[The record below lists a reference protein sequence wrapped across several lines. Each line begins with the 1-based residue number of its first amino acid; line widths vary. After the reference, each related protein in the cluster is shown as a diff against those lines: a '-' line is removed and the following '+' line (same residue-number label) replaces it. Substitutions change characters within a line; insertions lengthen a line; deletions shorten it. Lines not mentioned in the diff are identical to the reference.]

1 MNTSLAG
8 RFVLTGAVLFCVV
21 VGVFL
26 KDTSLSFTADLL
38 WGAVIATALVVLI
51 ATWYR
56 TWVWRIA
63 GRKTDAWSLSDAS
76 AIAVRF
82 PPELAIARLRTIAE
96 SAFPTATFVK
106 DKNGDLLIT
115 MPGSWWIGNSVVRA
129 TARGI
134 AEGAELRLD
143 SESDKLVNNGVCR
156 GMIGRLTSELA
167 RATFLDGQGVK
178 QPFVIEPNAVQ
189 RPRLSKRPQA

>member
-8 RFVLTGAVLFCVV
+8 RFVVTGVVLFCVV

-26 KDTSLSFTADLL
+26 KDTSLTFAADFL
-38 WGAVIATALVVLI
+38 WGAVIAAAIVVLI
-51 ATWYR
+51 AAWYR
-56 TWVWRIA
+56 IWVWRVA
-63 GRKTDAWSLSDAS
+63 GRKTDAWSLSDES
-76 AIAVRF
+76 AVAVRF

-96 SAFPTATFVK
+96 SAFPTATLAK
-106 DKNGDLLIT
+106 DTNGDLLIT

-167 RATFLDGQGVK
+167 RATFLDEQGVK
-178 QPFVIEPNAVQ
+178 QPFVIEQDAVQ
-189 RPRLSKRPQA
+189 RPRLSKRPDA